1 MAKEARAE
9 RMPSL
14 QLNTSYDFGLNQN
27 AKGNAL
33 RYRNYGPYAGLNLQ
47 IPIFNGGT
55 YRIRQKTAQLNTSNA
70 RLEKENLFNE
80 LTSSVRKTHQTYKNA
95 LTQIDIQ
102 QASFQLSE
110 KLVALVLQ
118 KFQLNQ
124 STILDLKAAQQSY
137 ENSAYL
143 LVNLQYQAKVAE
155 IELKRLSCLL
165 K

>member
-1 MAKEARAE
+1 
-9 RMPSL
+9 
-14 QLNTSYDFGLNQN
+14 
-27 AKGNAL
+27 
-33 RYRNYGPYAGLNLQ
+33 GLNLQ

-55 YRIRQKTAQLNTSNA
+55 YRIRQKTAQLNTNNA
-70 RLEKENLFNE
+70 RLQKENLFNE
-80 LTSSVRKTHQTYKNA
+80 LTSSARKTHQAYKNA

-102 QASFQLSE
+102 QTSSQLSE